1 MKKKMEAGLLSLEA
15 SITLTIFIFLML
27 FLYSYF
33 VVFEARNEIA
43 HALLA
48 STNSIAFDAF
58 ENERFEL
65 SGDVSQLFYSIHNK
79 NVPKTDYTSNSMW
92 EKVDDRGWGDNW
104 SGDIYSPGTTS
115 HDDEISKTTGEKK
128 QTVAYSSEMTNVVK
142 SRFLAYL
149 GGSESA
155 DAVLQRFHV
164 KGGADGLDFSG
175 TYYSGGKLYTNV
187 VYELDYEYNVFD
199 LLEIKFSQSCCSKLW
214 TP

>member
-1 MKKKMEAGLLSLEA
+1 MKKKLEAGLLSLEA

-27 FLYSYF
+27 FMYSYF

-43 HALLA
+43 HALMA

-58 ENERFEL
+58 ENEKFEL
-65 SGDVSQLFYSIHNK
+65 SGDVSQVFYSIYNQS
-79 NVPKTDYTSNSMW
+79 VDKTDYTSNSIW
-92 EKVDDRGWGDNW
+92 QKPEKKDLDNNW
-104 SGDIYSPGTTS
+104 SGDIYSPGTTT
-115 HDDEISKTTGEKK
+115 HDEKIDETMGKK
-128 QTVAYSSEMTNVVK
+128 QSVTYSSEMTGVVK

-155 DAVLQRFHV
+155 DAVLKRFHV

-187 VYELDYEYNVFD
+187 VYELDYEYNVFN
-199 LLEIKFSQSCCSKLW
+199 LLGVKFSQSCCSKLW
-214 TP
+214 KP